1 MAPARKTRKGEDFV
15 LRVSKASDFQLD
27 VQTVDHDNRKAL
39 KSIWTQMP
47 AVLVTTDD
55 KVMQAFKVV
64 KAKSG
69 AFEVHF
75 STSPTGGLRDDVKMK
90 SMDLWARAPRPG
102 LKHIIL
108 GAVGGE
114 FRDEAGERAARI
126 KSVITSAGGSVTVW
140 ANAYKVGGRKASAKA
155 FDWVAFWTKYKYA
168 TANTAREKTSARAD
182 KEEGSGDDS
191 VSDADSDE
199 GGA

>member
-15 LRVSKASDFQLD
+15 LPCVSKASDFKLD
-27 VQTVDHDNRKAL
+27 VQTVDHDNREAL
-39 KSIWTQMP
+39 KSMWTQKP

-114 FRDEAGERAARI
+114 FRGWPSPIFDM
-126 KSVITSAGGSVTVW
+126 SVMKTP
-140 ANAYKVGGRKASAKA
+140 RLLFQLRQDQFCHA
-155 FDWVAFWTKYKYA
+155 FR
-168 TANTAREKTSARAD
+168 NQ
-182 KEEGSGDDS
+182 
-191 VSDADSDE
+191 
-199 GGA
+199 